1 MNNDIFKAGLGLDSP
16 LAPQIDTHLPEAP
29 ELVHNLNPDIG
40 LSELYTGNS
49 FHDKIAQAFE
59 FSLKNV
65 DLLQPNKIERELE
78 NIMQKLGSVRDN
90 NIEDFLNADVKPLL
104 NNADLL
110 RVYTSMMLN

>member
-1 MNNDIFKAGLGLDSP
+1 MSNDIFKTGLGLDSP
-16 LAPQIDTHLPEAP
+16 LAPQFDTHLPEARD
-29 ELVHNLNPDIG
+29 LVHNLKPDVG
-40 LSELYTGNS
+40 LADLYTGNS
-49 FHDKIAQAFE
+49 FHDRIAQAFE
-59 FSLKNV
+59 FTLKNV

-78 NIMQKLGSVRDN
+78 NIMQKLGEIRDN